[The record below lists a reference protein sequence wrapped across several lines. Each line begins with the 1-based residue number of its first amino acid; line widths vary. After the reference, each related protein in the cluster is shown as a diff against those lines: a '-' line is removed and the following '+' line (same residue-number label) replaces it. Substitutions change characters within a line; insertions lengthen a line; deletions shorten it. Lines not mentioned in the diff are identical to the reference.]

1 MIKNELKKKEKKK
14 RKKKTP
20 LFSLSIKK
28 FIIIIIT
35 IIIINALETG
45 DVGAGEE
52 GGKESPVSVED
63 SSRDYADG
71 L

>member
-1 MIKNELKKKEKKK
+1 RKKKE
-14 RKKKTP
+14 KKKTP

-63 SSRDYADG
+63 SSRDYAGG